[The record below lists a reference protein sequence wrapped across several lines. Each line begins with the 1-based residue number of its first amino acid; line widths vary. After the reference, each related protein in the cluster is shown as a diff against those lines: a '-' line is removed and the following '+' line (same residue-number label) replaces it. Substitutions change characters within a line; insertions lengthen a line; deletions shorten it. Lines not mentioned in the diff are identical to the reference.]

1 MTSWVLMALD
11 RLLAL
16 RVSEALQP
24 RSLASQAAPP
34 QTYITAQHYNKT
46 STKHTDIQPADT
58 HQAPPPAHRTSN
70 PTTQRTF
77 KHRARINTT
86 PGHGSRARRHL
97 AAGSLSS
104 YSCFQRAPALHAPT
118 HNTIH
123 TVKVVGYC
131 QKPGDGT
138 DGRNHIINYSIIP

>member
-24 RSLASQAAPP
+24 RSLASQAVPP
-34 QTYITAQHYNKT
+34 QHTQQH
-46 STKHTDIQPADT
+46 
-58 HQAPPPAHRTSN
+58 
-70 PTTQRTF
+70 
-77 KHRARINTT
+77 NTT
-86 PGHGSRARRHL
+86 AVHESRARRHL
-97 AAGSLSS
+97 AAGSLGS

-123 TVKVVGYC
+123 TVNVVGYC
-131 QKPGDGT
+131 QKLGDGT